1 MEVIKPSDLRR
12 IISDVVVDMNEPVM
26 VVGQFGGG
34 KSEITNEVVKE
45 LGAFPCDI
53 RLGQYES
60 VDLHGIP
67 AKSKDNLLVWFP
79 PSTLPFVG
87 NPHFPDDQTIVLI
100 LDEITSATP
109 PVFAVAYQ
117 LINERRVGEHYLKDN
132 VRIIALGNRE
142 IDKGVVNRM
151 PMPLCNRMTWY
162 ELGINVEEW
171 CAWAQTRG
179 VPKVIIA
186 FLMWQ
191 KNMLC
196 TYDFKVPEKVVA
208 TPRTWM
214 KAVKYFKSKMPAR
227 IKEASMT
234 VAIGQG
240 VVQMLLRY
248 MEVWSKVTPI
258 AEIIKNPLGQEAP
271 TEPSMQ
277 YAMSIHVSNEM
288 TAANADQLNKY
299 VMNKLPPEFVVLVWR
314 LATSRDMALYDVDAY
329 LDVAKKYRSIFQ

>member
-132 VRIIALGNRE
+132 VRIIAHAAVQSH
-142 IDKGVVNRM
+142 DVVR
-151 PMPLCNRMTWY
+151 
-162 ELGINVEEW
+162 
-171 CAWAQTRG
+171 TRDQCRG
-179 VPKVIIA
+179 MVRVGANSRRAESHHRVP
-186 FLMWQ
+186 
-191 KNMLC
+191 
-196 TYDFKVPEKVVA
+196 
-208 TPRTWM
+208 
-214 KAVKYFKSKMPAR
+214 
-227 IKEASMT
+227 
-234 VAIGQG
+234 
-240 VVQMLLRY
+240 
-248 MEVWSKVTPI
+248 
-258 AEIIKNPLGQEAP
+258 
-271 TEPSMQ
+271 
-277 YAMSIHVSNEM
+277 
-288 TAANADQLNKY
+288 
-299 VMNKLPPEFVVLVWR
+299 
-314 LATSRDMALYDVDAY
+314 
-329 LDVAKKYRSIFQ
+329 DVAEEHALHL